1 MHTAQLHSP
10 AAERNRQPIL
20 GQLLRLLPPRGT
32 ALELASGSGQHV
44 ACFAAAMPGWTWQP
58 SDPDPAALASIAAW
72 CVGLPNVRAP
82 LALDAGDA
90 AWTGAPNRVDLLL
103 AVNLLHIAPWPVC
116 AALMA
121 GAARHLAPAGLLV
134 VYGPFVEADVPT
146 AASNLAFDAD
156 LRRRDPRWGLR
167 DLAEVDAQA
176 RSAGLVRRE
185 RVAMPAHNLLLAW
198 TRGEGERR

>member
-1 MHTAQLHSP
+1 MQTPQLHSP

-20 GQLLRLLPPRGT
+20 EQLRRLLPPRGT

-44 ACFAAAMPGWTWQP
+44 AHFAAAMPGWTWQP

-72 CVGLPNVRAP
+72 CAGLPNVRAP
-82 LALDAGDA
+82 LALDASNA
-90 AWTGAPNRVDLLL
+90 TWAGAPDRVDLLL

-167 DLAEVDAQA
+167 DLAAVDAQA

-185 RVAMPAHNLLLAW
+185 RVAMPANNLLLAW
-198 TRGEGERR
+198 GRSEGERR

>member
-1 MHTAQLHSP
+1 MQTPQLHSP

-20 GQLLRLLPPRGT
+20 EQLRRLLPPRGT

-44 ACFAAAMPGWTWQP
+44 AHFAAAMPGWTWQR

-72 CVGLPNVRAP
+72 CAGLPNVRAP
-82 LALDAGDA
+82 LALDASNA
-90 AWTGAPNRVDLLL
+90 TWAGAPDRVDLLL

-167 DLAEVDAQA
+167 DLAAVDAQA

-185 RVAMPAHNLLLAW
+185 RVAMPANNLLLAW
-198 TRGEGERR
+198 GRSEGERR

>member
-1 MHTAQLHSP
+1 MQTPQLHSP

-20 GQLLRLLPPRGT
+20 ERLQRLLPPRGD

-44 ACFAAAMPGWTWQP
+44 AHFAAAMPGWTWQP

-72 CVGLPNVRAP
+72 CAGLPNVRAP
-82 LALDAGDA
+82 LALDASNA
-90 AWTGAPNRVDLLL
+90 TWAGAPDRVDLLL

-167 DLAEVDAQA
+167 DLAAVDAQA

-185 RVAMPAHNLLLAW
+185 RVAMPANNLLLAW
-198 TRGEGERR
+198 GRSEGERR

>member
-1 MHTAQLHSP
+1 MQTPQLHSP
-10 AAERNRQPIL
+10 AAERNCQPIL
-20 GQLLRLLPPRGT
+20 EQLRRLLPPRGT

-44 ACFAAAMPGWTWQP
+44 AHFAAAMPGWTWQP

-72 CVGLPNVRAP
+72 CAGLPNVRAP
-82 LALDAGDA
+82 LALDASNA
-90 AWTGAPNRVDLLL
+90 TWAGAPDRVDLLL

-167 DLAEVDAQA
+167 DLAAVDAQA

-185 RVAMPAHNLLLAW
+185 RVAMPANNLLLAW
-198 TRGEGERR
+198 GRSEGERR